1 MLRKTPRLRGV
12 HAALMDGARLALP
25 DASMDVVLLHLIVA
39 VIPDPLACLRETRR
53 VLRPGGR
60 VAVID
65 KFKPS
70 GSETPLLL
78 RLFRPFALALGTD
91 ITVDLDRITHAAG
104 LRIAHRENGLAGG
117 LFQVCLLERLD

>member
-1 MLRKTPRLRGV
+1 
-12 HAALMDGARLALP
+12 
-25 DASMDVVLLHLIVA
+25 
-39 VIPDPLACLRETRR
+39 
-53 VLRPGGR
+53 

-78 RLFRPFALALGTD
+78 RFFRPFALALGTD